1 MAEGRRPGLQREGL
15 RFFGAVGAGLSHELS
30 NVFNIINELSGLQ
43 QDIAAAAQA
52 GGAGIAR
59 LSELAAR
66 IKSQVARGEEIN
78 RSLHR
83 LSHSVDEAEEV
94 FDLGDALALFGALA
108 ARPARLAEVELAL
121 RPPADPIALSGDPF
135 ALLLALHACFKGV
148 LGAAESGRRVEVR
161 TESVAGRVRVVLAS
175 ADPVPGLG
183 SDPALASML
192 DLACAALGAVARS
205 EPDGR
210 GGGSVIL
217 ELGAGSGPGT
227 GDP

>member
-43 QDIAAAAQA
+43 QDIAAAAQG

-78 RSLHR
+78 RGLHR

-94 FDLGDALALFGALA
+94 FDLGEALALFSALA
-108 ARPARLAEVELAL
+108 VRPARLAEVELDL
-121 RPPADPIALSGDPF
+121 QPPADPIALSGDPF
-135 ALLLALHACFKGV
+135 ALLLALHACLKAV
-148 LGAAESGRRVEVR
+148 LGAAQPGRRVEVR

-175 ADPVPGLG
+175 ADPVPQLG
-183 SDPALASML
+183 SDPVLASML
-192 DLACAALGAVARS
+192 ELACAALGAAART
-205 EPDGR
+205 EPDGH
-210 GGGSVIL
+210 GGGSVVL
-217 ELGAGSGPGT
+217 ELGAGGGTGT

>member
-43 QDIAAAAQA
+43 QDIAAAAQG

-83 LSHSVDEAEEV
+83 LSHSVDEAAEV
-94 FDLGDALALFGALA
+94 FDLGEALALFGALA
-108 ARPARLAEVELAL
+108 ARPARLAEVELEL

-135 ALLLALHACFKGV
+135 ALQLALHACLKAV
-148 LGAAESGRRVEVR
+148 LGAVGSGRRVEVR
-161 TESVAGRVRVVLAS
+161 TESASDRVRVVLAS

-183 SDPALASML
+183 SDPVLASML
-192 DLACAALGAVARS
+192 GLACAVLGAAART
-205 EPDGR
+205 EPDGH
-210 GGGSVIL
+210 GGGSVVL
-217 ELGAGSGPGT
+217 DLGAGGGTGT